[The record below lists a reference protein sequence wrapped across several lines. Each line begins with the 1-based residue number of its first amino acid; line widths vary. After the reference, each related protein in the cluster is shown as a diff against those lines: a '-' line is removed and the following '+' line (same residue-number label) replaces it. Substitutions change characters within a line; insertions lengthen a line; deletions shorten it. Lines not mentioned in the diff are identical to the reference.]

1 MKIKVILTG
10 GTIGSELS
18 GGVLSPVASPA
29 AKLEAAYRKSGGR
42 ADFEFSSPFTVLS
55 ENLCA
60 EYLNMLVEN
69 ILSAY
74 KGGFDKIIVCHGTDT
89 LQYSAAAVMYALA
102 GLPCTAVFVSAA
114 KPLDDENTNG
124 FENFCAAAA
133 FLETRTVHGVF
144 AAYANS
150 GENAKIMPAS
160 RLALFAE
167 NSDSLRCVNDDFTAV
182 YSGGKITDN
191 PAWEN
196 TVSRETGL
204 NMSFCEYSG
213 IEVFSA
219 VPGRRYGRCASDT
232 RAVIL
237 RPYHSGTLNTENSD
251 FADFCRDAAE
261 RDIPVFVVDIRN
273 GAQYESSLKFKELG
287 ITELFSTAFA
297 SAYIKAWLAH
307 DKRGNELRKFMQTSF
322 AGETEAE

>member
-18 GGVLSPVASPA
+18 GGVLSPAASPA
-29 AKLEAAYRKSGGR
+29 AKLEAAYRKAGGR

-133 FLETRTVHGVF
+133 FLETRTVHGCLL
-144 AAYANS
+144 YTS
-150 GENAKIMPAS
+150 PS
-160 RLALFAE
+160 
-167 NSDSLRCVNDDFTAV
+167 
-182 YSGGKITDN
+182 
-191 PAWEN
+191 P
-196 TVSRETGL
+196 
-204 NMSFCEYSG
+204 
-213 IEVFSA
+213 
-219 VPGRRYGRCASDT
+219 
-232 RAVIL
+232 
-237 RPYHSGTLNTENSD
+237 
-251 FADFCRDAAE
+251 RDC
-261 RDIPVFVVDIRN
+261 
-273 GAQYESSLKFKELG
+273 S
-287 ITELFSTAFA
+287 
-297 SAYIKAWLAH
+297 
-307 DKRGNELRKFMQTSF
+307 
-322 AGETEAE
+322 

>member
-10 GTIGSELS
+10 GTIDSELS

-196 TVSRETGL
+196 TISREIGL

-219 VPGRRYGRCASDT
+219 VPGRRY
-232 RAVIL
+232 
-237 RPYHSGTLNTENSD
+237 
-251 FADFCRDAAE
+251 AE

-287 ITELFSTAFA
+287 ITELFGTAFA
-297 SAYIKAWLAH
+297 SAYIKAWLAQ